1 MDTFVEYLATARPDG
16 LPGSGDA
23 EAGGDRVNWALDPRA
38 DMTEP
43 RFDEFDEIDT
53 QILVILSE
61 DPRMSY
67 QALSSRL
74 ADEGYEMSAE
84 GVRHRV
90 TDLMEAT
97 TPFFLLDPD
106 QITWEI
112 VRISVRATDGPGDKE
127 EAFERIVDLP
137 FWHVTKGL
145 GTYDVYGVGMAP
157 TLEDIDGMVSEIRG
171 YDCID
176 TVDHIVVTEQ
186 ASDLEDYYRKG
197 MGDDGAE

>member
-1 MDTFVEYLATARPDG
+1 MET
-16 LPGSGDA
+16 GD
-23 EAGGDRVNWALDPRA
+23 DRVNRSLDRGG

-67 QALSSRL
+67 QALSRRL
-74 ADEGYEMSAE
+74 SEAGYEMSAE

-106 QITWEI
+106 QLTWEI
-112 VRISVRATDGPGDKE
+112 VRISVRATDGPGDKQ

-171 YDCID
+171 YDCIE

-197 MGDDGAE
+197 MGDDGSE